1 MMIRLYVDS
10 FRGFFPGSVN
20 LLPVFFFLCFFLFG
34 QPGLTTLQAASLVDV
49 YQLAQ
54 KNDPSSQSVYF
65 QTMATKEGRRQ
76 AVARLLPTFSA
87 SAGYNYTYQNIIS
100 SDNTVY
106 GSGETD
112 FGTTTYGLN
121 LTQPIFHWDLFV
133 GLRQS
138 KAESLRAEAEN
149 VLSRQELVV
158 RVATLYLQA
167 LAAQDQVDFS
177 KAEQAA
183 VEKHLELA
191 QGRFEM
197 GLVPITD
204 LHDAKARMATT
215 RAKTIEAENLLDDAL
230 QALREVAGQPVAS
243 LEPLREAIDL
253 VSPEPVDVDTWIR
266 GALQQNPAI
275 ELQKQAVEVAR
286 LEVKR
291 QHSGHYPALDLVGS
305 FNNENTDGTLYG
317 GGSEVEEMKIGVQ
330 LSVPLFEG
338 GIVSSRVRQS
348 RHQLS
353 AARQDLSRQERSITR
368 RTRSAYLGVNSA
380 ISRVKALQQS
390 VVSNKLAL
398 EAKQEGFLSGLYA
411 SLNVLDA
418 ERDLSLVS
426 LDHAQARY
434 DYILNSLKL
443 KQAVG
448 TLNVKDLEELDRW
461 FGR

>member
-1 MMIRLYVDS
+1 MAQSVDRLGAI
-10 FRGFFPGSVN
+10 GFGLCLFLSLLFSQN
-20 LLPVFFFLCFFLFG
+20 LM
-34 QPGLTTLQAASLVDV
+34 AAGLVDI
-49 YQLAQ
+49 YQLAE
-54 KNDPSSQSVYF
+54 KNDPSSQSIYF

-87 SAGYNYTYQNIIS
+87 SAGYTYTHQDIIS

-138 KAESLRAEAEN
+138 KADNLRAEAEN
-149 VLSRQELVV
+149 VLARQELVV
-158 RVATLYLQA
+158 RVADLYLQA

-183 VEKHLELA
+183 VAKHLELA

-215 RAKTIEAENLLDDAL
+215 RAKTIEAENLFDDAL
-230 QALREVAGQPVAS
+230 QALHEVAGKPVAG
-243 LEPLREAIDL
+243 LEPLRESIAL
-253 VSPEPVDVDTWIR
+253 VSPEPVDAATWIR

-275 ELQKQAVEVAR
+275 ELQKQAVEVAQ

-291 QHSGHYPALDLVGS
+291 QRSGHYPVLDLVGS

-330 LSVPLFEG
+330 LSVPIFEG
-338 GIVSSRVRQS
+338 GDRQLPGPPVPTPAQRRPPGSDPPGTPPSR
-348 RHQLS
+348 
-353 AARQDLSRQERSITR
+353 AAPAPPIS
-368 RTRSAYLGVNSA
+368 GVNSA

-426 LDHAQARY
+426 P
-434 DYILNSLKL
+434 
-443 KQAVG
+443 
-448 TLNVKDLEELDRW
+448 
-461 FGR
+461 